1 MLMFRVR
8 PQILFHEPDQ
18 AYSQGAGPSEM
29 TNIVED
35 VLEGWRRGTRGPLPQ
50 ITPLQLLNALVTI
63 DREGPIGRRALAHS
77 LRVKDGVV
85 RGLLERLAESKIAM
99 AAETGVQLSPNGRKS
114 LRKFL
119 RQLSVKKIARLGGSG
134 LIGSSQGVGVLLGG
148 AYRKGMTGV
157 AARDEAIKAGA
168 GGSITIAVFGKKLVI
183 PPDNKNIADLDPKED
198 ARLRSEFNP
207 SDKDLIIIG
216 FGSDLAI
223 AQAGALAAVMSLQ
236 QN

>member
-1 MLMFRVR
+1 
-8 PQILFHEPDQ
+8 
-18 AYSQGAGPSEM
+18 M

-85 RGLLERLAESKIAM
+85 RGLLERLAEGKIAL
-99 AAETGVQLSPNGRKS
+99 ATETGVQLSNNGRKN
-114 LRKFL
+114 LHRFL
-119 RQLSVKKIARLGGSG
+119 KQLSVKNIARLGESG
-134 LIGSSQGVGVLLGG
+134 LIGASQGVAVHLGG
-148 AYRKGMTGV
+148 AYRKGLTGV
-157 AARDEAIKAGA
+157 PQRDEAIKAGA
-168 GGSITIAVFGKKLVI
+168 DGSITIAVIGRRLVI

-198 ARLRSEFNP
+198 ARLRRDFDP

-236 QN
+236 KD

>member
-1 MLMFRVR
+1 MSK
-8 PQILFHEPDQ
+8 PD
-18 AYSQGAGPSEM
+18 GAGPRDM

-85 RGLLERLAESKIAM
+85 RGLLERLAESKIAL
-99 AAETGVQLSPNGRKS
+99 AAETGVQLSNNGRKS
-114 LRKFL
+114 LHRFL
-119 RQLSVKKIARLGGSG
+119 RQLSVKNVARLGESG
-134 LIGSSQGVGVLLGG
+134 LIGASQGVAVHLVG
-148 AYRKGMTGV
+148 AYRKGLTGV
-157 AARDEAIKAGA
+157 AQRDEAIKAGA
-168 GGSITIAVFGKKLVI
+168 DGSITIAVFGRRLVI

-198 ARLRSEFNP
+198 ARLRRDFGP

-236 QN
+236 KD